1 MLAAERKWRA
11 LDLYALRAYNPG
23 DMPGFFTSHNTTMCR
38 LVALLTLGALALVAL
53 SACSPGHTGSSE
65 IGFLRG
71 GTLWAIDPDGSN
83 LHQIESGQFIG
94 FSWSPDHHQIVLRQ
108 ADGKA
113 PDPVAPFG
121 LGDLKS
127 ELGVTAIDGGNII
140 QITPP
145 NSGLLRSDAWWDTGG
160 NRLLY
165 REEKPGADSAADAPQ
180 WKLSQSDQP
189 AGIARKDLPTSVVL
203 PAVNSDGSL
212 IASIDAQGNVSD
224 GQPGSAPSV
233 IASGALTILP
243 GSNAPARPLWQPST
257 GALLY
262 ATAGPDPDETQLL
275 LRQRNGSTQ
284 PLATIANLQQ
294 YAWSPD
300 GHLLLART
308 SSDYRIYSDQGSER
322 FAWNDS
328 ASVSLPFWS
337 PDSRFILILEPDGIS
352 LVDAA
357 AQTQSHLL
365 NAVLTLPAPP
375 TSGQAAWLRPAANS
389 PWKADSSAFL
399 FTSPRGSAWSAQPG
413 RGLPSASG
421 AGDGLYVSVLD
432 QQHKTPQFPALLDW
446 GIHQNTAWSTLDP
459 NCAFVFP

>member
-1 MLAAERKWRA
+1 M
-11 LDLYALRAYNPG
+11 
-23 DMPGFFTSHNTTMCR
+23 
-38 LVALLTLGALALVAL
+38 ALLTLGALALVAL

-337 PDSRFILILEPDGIS
+337 PDSRFILMLEPDGIS

-413 RGLPSASG
+413 HGLPSAAG
-421 AGDGLYVSVLD
+421 AGAGLYISVLD